1 MKNTEKL
8 SYLFDMYMNALNAGK
23 ANTAIRYQYSLEL
36 EMKKATTKI
45 KQKKLFKD
53 ETVGSP
59 ENGN

>member
-1 MKNTEKL
+1 MNQKEKL

-23 ANTAIRYQYSLEL
+23 ANTAIRYQCLLEL

-53 ETVGSP
+53 ETIRTS
-59 ENGN
+59 EESN